1 MAESVPIDEENN
13 LSIERSQFLE
23 RRSHPQM
30 LRIDRGVQKFDS
42 IRLGCEV

>member
-1 MAESVPIDEENN
+1 VAESIPIDEEYN

-30 LRIDRGVQKFDS
+30 LRIDRGVEKFDP